1 MEHYGWLGLLP
12 PILTITLAL
21 VTKEVIFS
29 LFTGIFVGYLIV
41 SSWNPITALI
51 GVTDGL
57 ANVLNDGWNIR
68 IVLFCAMLGAL
79 VGLTQATGA
88 ANAFG
93 KWMASKVKT
102 RVGTLLVTWF
112 FGLVIFIDDYFNSL
126 TIGTV
131 MRPVTD
137 EKKISRAKLAYVL
150 DSTAATDSSIAP
162 ISSWVV
168 TIMSITKASEG
179 FDKLGVNE
187 FIFFI
192 MLIPINLYAIIALLM
207 VVQTS
212 VRKDFGPML
221 VSEARAIKGVG
232 LYNEEK
238 YGQPTGKLE
247 NIDVTGGKAQ
257 AKDMIIPLVVLV
269 ILAVVF
275 FPMTTYLGA
284 IDGENIKTLSEAMNS
299 MTLGE
304 AFNNTDASKAL
315 FYSSIFTV
323 VFTSLY
329 YMFRKLLNIVQV
341 GQALTDGIKS
351 MVPALIILTLAWTI
365 GGIIRMG
372 PEDGGLGLGRY
383 LAEVVAAGNFPIW
396 LLPIVVFL
404 IAALISFATGTSW
417 GTFAIM
423 IPIAMPIAIA
433 LAEKNGASMMN
444 TALVAVGAAIGGAIF
459 GDHCSPIS
467 DTTIL
472 SSTGA
477 NCPHLEHVET
487 QMPYAI
493 FAMLV
498 SAVGYLFAGIF
509 DNPYIGTLVALITFF
524 VAYEIVIRVMKSDVD
539 SVNLD
544 AVKQK
549 K

>member
-1 MEHYGWLGLLP
+1 
-12 PILTITLAL
+12 
-21 VTKEVIFS
+21 
-29 LFTGIFVGYLIV
+29 
-41 SSWNPITALI
+41 
-51 GVTDGL
+51 
-57 ANVLNDGWNIR
+57 
-68 IVLFCAMLGAL
+68 
-79 VGLTQATGA
+79 
-88 ANAFG
+88 
-93 KWMASKVKT
+93 
-102 RVGTLLVTWF
+102 
-112 FGLVIFIDDYFNSL
+112 
-126 TIGTV
+126 
-131 MRPVTD
+131 
-137 EKKISRAKLAYVL
+137 
-150 DSTAATDSSIAP
+150 
-162 ISSWVV
+162 
-168 TIMSITKASEG
+168 
-179 FDKLGVNE
+179 
-187 FIFFI
+187 
-192 MLIPINLYAIIALLM
+192 
-207 VVQTS
+207 
-212 VRKDFGPML
+212 
-221 VSEARAIKGVG
+221 
-232 LYNEEK
+232 
-238 YGQPTGKLE
+238 
-247 NIDVTGGKAQ
+247 
-257 AKDMIIPLVVLV
+257 
-269 ILAVVF
+269 
-275 FPMTTYLGA
+275 
-284 IDGENIKTLSEAMNS
+284 
-299 MTLGE
+299 
-304 AFNNTDASKAL
+304 
-315 FYSSIFTV
+315 
-323 VFTSLY
+323 
-329 YMFRKLLNIVQV
+329 LLNIVQV

-477 NCPHLEHVET
+477 SCPHLEHVET

-498 SAVGYLFAGIF
+498 SVVGYLFAGIF